1 MEARLK
7 VTPSAYN
14 CQGASVSER
23 SKANAHISFE
33 ISLCVYMYINVA
45 MTTPCAS
52 WCCSCASSDSYT
64 LPKWALTIRSPD
76 CLTGPCTD
84 ISCTAKGDPAFVV
97 KMDGSQYES
106 ADDTDAE
113 QLATEQLYRRT
124 ALYLLSCMY

>member
-14 CQGASVSER
+14 GRAASEARPMLTFHSR
-23 SKANAHISFE
+23 FHY
-33 ISLCVYMYINVA
+33 VYIRMYIDVA

-64 LPKWALTIRSPD
+64 LPKWALTIHGPD